1 VTREQVGTG
10 RTAPRRSDGA
20 TPNGAERARPEKIAQ
35 IVARRIAHD
44 IAARRL
50 PDGSKLPSETS
61 MMTAHR
67 VSRSTIR
74 EALRLLE
81 VQGLIDIK
89 SGRGGGPVVRR
100 VGGVGFGRMTTLH
113 LLVEGATFRDLVEAR
128 LALEPV
134 VARLAAVHRTQ
145 REAVDLRALVDSERA
160 DGSPDDDGYLERTK
174 TFHHVLTMLSG
185 NPVLDLYT
193 SALAAIFQGRVA
205 GAVFPVDARDRVHD
219 AHVAIAEAI
228 ITGDPD
234 EAERQMREHMIEF
247 VQFWE
252 QQYPGL
258 LGEVVDWV

>member
-1 VTREQVGTG
+1 VTPEAAGG
-10 RTAPRRSDGA
+10 RTTPRPAGGA
-20 TPNGAERARPEKIAQ
+20 TRNGSERARPEKIAQ
-35 IVARRIAHD
+35 VVARRIAHD

-100 VGGVGFGRMTTLH
+100 VHGVGFGRMTTLH

-128 LALEPV
+128 LAVEPV
-134 VARLAAVHRTQ
+134 VARLAAVNRTD
-145 REAVDLRALVDSERA
+145 REAVELRALVDAERA
-160 DGSPDDDGYLERTK
+160 DGSTTDDDGYLERTK
-174 TFHHVLTMLSG
+174 TFHHVLTTLSG

-228 ITGDPD
+228 VAGDPQA
-234 EAERQMREHMIEF
+234 AEEQMRAHMIEF